1 MTSEKKIYK
10 ECFKE
15 IATELVVFWG
25 KCIIKEATKEIV
37 KKGIK
42 ILKTVKNW
50 FCRKIGKQTEQENQ
64 TIKKQEELAPSET
77 LNDAIDRDTNT
88 QEISLIPNM
97 LYKGDTC
104 LICGAPNTGKS
115 ILAMQIGLDI
125 AEGKKSKI
133 VPNNSNQ
140 KIKPQQVFYYDGE
153 MRNSDIRKRFGESM
167 GKYPNAFVRIQGG
180 ELDNLGKLYNDVH
193 QRITKEHPHEDCT
206 VIFDDIACF
215 NRNKSTKD
223 VNGFFLSINT
233 LKAKYE
239 RQGCNLTV
247 IIVMHTTKNYKKHK
261 PLELNEL
268 SGSAEFGRFANSA
281 IALTESRFG
290 NSKRILKILK
300 YKFGSIPSEV
310 SVCNI
315 VSHPYLHL
323 EYECSM
329 PEEAALPTNKTAK
342 PKITN
347 ESTKANFE
355 HIEMKDYQLVENN
368 TQFNSAKR
376 DKRRKVTPAVLS
388 RIKQLYNEGKT
399 QQEIADLLQ
408 LCRKTVNKYLK
419 ALKQEAIMCNLLPT
433 N

>member
-193 QRITKEHPHEDCT
+193 QRITKEHPHE
-206 VIFDDIACF
+206 IA
-215 NRNKSTKD
+215 
-223 VNGFFLSINT
+223 
-233 LKAKYE
+233 
-239 RQGCNLTV
+239 Q
-247 IIVMHTTKNYKKHK
+247 
-261 PLELNEL
+261 
-268 SGSAEFGRFANSA
+268 
-281 IALTESRFG
+281 
-290 NSKRILKILK
+290 
-300 YKFGSIPSEV
+300 
-310 SVCNI
+310 
-315 VSHPYLHL
+315 
-323 EYECSM
+323 
-329 PEEAALPTNKTAK
+329 
-342 PKITN
+342 
-347 ESTKANFE
+347 
-355 HIEMKDYQLVENN
+355 
-368 TQFNSAKR
+368 
-376 DKRRKVTPAVLS
+376 
-388 RIKQLYNEGKT
+388 
-399 QQEIADLLQ
+399 
-408 LCRKTVNKYLK
+408 
-419 ALKQEAIMCNLLPT
+419 
-433 N
+433 

>member
-180 ELDNLGKLYNDVH
+180 ELDNLGKLYTSNP
-193 QRITKEHPHEDCT
+193 QLRAYMI
-206 VIFDDIACF
+206 
-215 NRNKSTKD
+215 
-223 VNGFFLSINT
+223 
-233 LKAKYE
+233 
-239 RQGCNLTV
+239 Q
-247 IIVMHTTKNYKKHK
+247 
-261 PLELNEL
+261 
-268 SGSAEFGRFANSA
+268 
-281 IALTESRFG
+281 
-290 NSKRILKILK
+290 KRK
-300 YKFGSIPSEV
+300 
-310 SVCNI
+310 
-315 VSHPYLHL
+315 
-323 EYECSM
+323 
-329 PEEAALPTNKTAK
+329 
-342 PKITN
+342 
-347 ESTKANFE
+347 
-355 HIEMKDYQLVENN
+355 
-368 TQFNSAKR
+368 
-376 DKRRKVTPAVLS
+376 
-388 RIKQLYNEGKT
+388 
-399 QQEIADLLQ
+399 
-408 LCRKTVNKYLK
+408 
-419 ALKQEAIMCNLLPT
+419 
-433 N
+433 